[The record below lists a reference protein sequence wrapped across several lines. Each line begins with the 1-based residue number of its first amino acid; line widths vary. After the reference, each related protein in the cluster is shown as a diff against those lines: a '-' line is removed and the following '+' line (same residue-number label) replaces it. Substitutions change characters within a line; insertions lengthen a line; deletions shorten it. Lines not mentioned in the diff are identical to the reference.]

1 MKLISVAASPFA
13 RKARASI
20 IELGLQDQ
28 VEIVDPGVVTPVSNN
43 DGLNNINPL
52 GMIPALVLDNGDSL
66 YDSSVICEYLNQ
78 IGEGSL
84 YPGDINE
91 RFRALR
97 LHSLA
102 NGILDLSVATRYE
115 TAMRPV
121 EFQWGTF
128 IDHQEEKVSR
138 GLNQLE
144 QQCDSFSNEPTIG
157 ELSVACALGYRDF
170 RYSHM
175 DWRGDHPKLAQW
187 FEGMMDRES
196 LKTTIPG

>member
-20 IELGLQDQ
+20 IELGLQDR
-28 VEIVDPGVVTPVSNN
+28 VEIVDPGMVTPVSNN
-43 DGLNNINPL
+43 ESLNNINPL
-52 GMIPALVLDNGDSL
+52 GMIPALVMDSGEAL

-78 IGEGSL
+78 LAEGSL
-84 YPGDINE
+84 YPSEIND
-91 RFRALR
+91 RYRALK

-115 TAMRPV
+115 TAMRPS

-144 QQCDSFSNEPTIG
+144 QQCDSFSEEPTIG
-157 ELSVACALGYRDF
+157 ELTIACALGYRDF
-170 RYSHM
+170 RYSHV

-187 FEGMMDRES
+187 FEGMMTRES
-196 LKTTIPG
+196 LKTTIPV